1 MAGRGRHW
9 SGWLV
14 AGLILALSVAVIA
27 GLRR

>member
-14 AGLILALSVAVIA
+14 AGLIPALSVAVIA